1 MSAEQKTS
9 LEASTACV
17 AEVMAADVIV
27 IGAATYNF
35 NITATLKSWID
46 NITRQG
52 KTFQYGAEGPEG

>member
-1 MSAEQKTS
+1 
-9 LEASTACV
+9 
-17 AEVMAADVIV
+17 MAADVIV